1 MGVEIDTDMAGAIH
15 HRDGVRGPISS
26 HTGENTLRV
35 GNGVWI
41 DGTIAMT
48 DAMIVE
54 MIVMIGGTIG
64 RRE

>member
-1 MGVEIDTDMAGAIH
+1 MH
-15 HRDGVRGPISS
+15 
-26 HTGENTLRV
+26 RV
-35 GNGVWI
+35 GNVVWI
-41 DGTIAMT
+41 GGTIAMT

>member
-1 MGVEIDTDMAGAIH
+1 MAAATGMDMVGAIH

-26 HTGENTLRV
+26 HTGENTPRA
-35 GNGVWI
+35 GNVVWI
-41 DGTIAMT
+41 GGTIAMT